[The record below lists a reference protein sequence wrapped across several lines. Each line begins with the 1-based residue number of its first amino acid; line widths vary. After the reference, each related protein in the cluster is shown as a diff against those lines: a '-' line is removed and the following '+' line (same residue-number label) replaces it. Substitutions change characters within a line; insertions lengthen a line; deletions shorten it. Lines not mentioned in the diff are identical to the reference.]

1 MGKILVFAGSSS
13 SISINH
19 ALVTSVANQ
28 IVDHEVE
35 IIRLTDFEL
44 PVYSYDIEKNEGIPL
59 NITRLKN
66 KIDQAEALIISVN
79 EHNGTVSSFF
89 KNVLDWL
96 SRFDPKFLEGKKV
109 LLMSTSAGKRGAA
122 SALAYTE
129 AILPKFGAQV
139 VASFSFPS
147 FNEHFDLQELK
158 VTDETLQL
166 GIIDTLSNFLQE
178 IES

>member
-44 PVYSYDIEKNEGIPL
+44 PIYSYDIEKNEGIPL

-96 SRFDPKFLEGKKV
+96 SRFDSKFLEGKKV
-109 LLMSTSAGKRGAA
+109 LLMSTSGGKRGAA

-129 AILPKFGAQV
+129 LILPKFGAQV

-147 FNEHFDLQELK
+147 FNEHFNLEELK

>member
-1 MGKILVFAGSSS
+1 MSKILVFAGSSS

-66 KIDQAEALIISVN
+66 KIDQSEALIISVN

-96 SRFDPKFLEGKKV
+96 SRFDPKFLEGK
-109 LLMSTSAGKRGAA
+109 STVNEYICGKKRCSFCFSVYRGYFTKIW
-122 SALAYTE
+122 SSS
-129 AILPKFGAQV
+129 G
-139 VASFSFPS
+139 
-147 FNEHFDLQELK
+147 
-158 VTDETLQL
+158 
-166 GIIDTLSNFLQE
+166 G
-178 IES
+178 

>member
-1 MGKILVFAGSSS
+1 M
-13 SISINH
+13 
-19 ALVTSVANQ
+19 
-28 IVDHEVE
+28 
-35 IIRLTDFEL
+35 
-44 PVYSYDIEKNEGIPL
+44 
-59 NITRLKN
+59 
-66 KIDQAEALIISVN
+66 
-79 EHNGTVSSFF
+79 
-89 KNVLDWL
+89 
-96 SRFDPKFLEGKKV
+96 EGKKV

>member
-1 MGKILVFAGSSS
+1 MSKILVFAGSSS

-28 IVDHEVE
+28 IVDHDVE

-89 KNVLDWL
+89 KNILDWL
-96 SRFDPKFLEGKKV
+96 SRFDSKFLAGKKV

-129 AILPKFGAQV
+129 FILPKFGADV

-147 FNEHFDLQELK
+147 FNEHFDLEELK